1 MDDLVDL
8 VRRSLSEAAA
18 EEFAARVDEQAQRL
32 RRDVAAGEYDT
43 DDFAV
48 GLEVEVYGVDAGG
61 GDGEGREEGGRD
73 DSGRLTDLP
82 ESVFAGSLA
91 GELGVHNAEI
101 NTDPDVFDQAGLESQ
116 AEAFRRRVAEGRDAA
131 AAEGRDLALDAMW
144 TIPPAEGS
152 EAYLSAV
159 EDESGVVVAE
169 NMHRD
174 ARYVALDNDT
184 LRHAGGEI
192 AFSVPGAD
200 HAFPTI
206 LFESLATS
214 VQPHLQIPTAE
225 RFPAYYN
232 AAIRT
237 LGPVLALTA
246 NSPFLPP
253 DLYNRVDDPRGL
265 LSETHRELRIAA
277 FEQSVNTSAN
287 PKVRVPDDLETAADV
302 VDHVVADD
310 TFAPF
315 LREWVDEDPDGVQG
329 RHWEFDHKR
338 GTYWRWLR
346 CVIGGDPVDGA
357 GDERSLRIEYRPV
370 PTQPTVD
377 DVAAVQAL
385 VAGLLR
391 GLVARDHPLAD
402 LPWNA
407 AERSFYAA
415 AREGLDANLDWVT
428 VDGERTS
435 DRETVYDELFDLARA
450 GLDEAGLSGDRADDL
465 LRPLERRWAARTTPA
480 AWKIERVREYLDDGL
495 DLTEAIHEMQRDY
508 FDLSRED
515 GVFADWL

>member
-8 VRRSLSEAAA
+8 VHRSLSEAAA
-18 EEFAARVDEQAQRL
+18 EEFAARVDEQAERL

-43 DDFAV
+43 DDFAI
-48 GLEVEVYGVDAGG
+48 GLEVEVYGVDPGGEGGRNDG
-61 GDGEGREEGGRD
+61 GDGRA
-73 DSGRLTDLP
+73 GRLTALP
-82 ESVFAGSLA
+82 ESVFEGSLA

-101 NTDPDVFDQAGLESQ
+101 NTDPDVFDGAGLESQ
-116 AEAFRRRVAEGRDAA
+116 ADAFRRRFRDGRDAA
-131 AAEGRDLALDAMW
+131 AAAGRGLVLDAMW
-144 TIPPAEGS
+144 TVPPDEGS

-159 EDESGVVVAE
+159 EERSDVVVAA

-192 AFSVPGAD
+192 EFSVPGAD
-200 HAFPTI
+200 HGFPTI

-253 DLYNRVDDPRGL
+253 DLYNRVDDPRNL

-287 PKVRVPDDLETAADV
+287 PKVRVPDDVETAADV
-302 VDHVVADD
+302 VDYVVADD

-315 LREWVDEDPDGVQG
+315 LREWVDDDPDGVQG
-329 RHWEFDHKR
+329 EHWEFDHKR

-370 PTQPTVD
+370 PTQPTAR

-385 VAGLLR
+385 VAGLIR
-391 GLVARDHPLAD
+391 GVVARDHPLAD
-402 LPWNA
+402 LPWSE

-415 AREGLDANLDWVT
+415 ARDGLDADLAWVT
-428 VDGERTS
+428 ADGERTADS
-435 DRETVYDELFDLARA
+435 ETVFDELFDLARA
-450 GLDEAGLSGDRADDL
+450 GLDEAGVSGDRTDEL
-465 LRPLERRWAARTTPA
+465 LRPLERRWEARTTPA
-480 AWKIERVREYLDDGL
+480 AWKVGRARDYLDDGL
-495 DLTEAIHEMQRDY
+495 NLANAIHAMQRDY
-508 FDLSRED
+508 FDLSRERET
-515 GVFADWL
+515 FADWL